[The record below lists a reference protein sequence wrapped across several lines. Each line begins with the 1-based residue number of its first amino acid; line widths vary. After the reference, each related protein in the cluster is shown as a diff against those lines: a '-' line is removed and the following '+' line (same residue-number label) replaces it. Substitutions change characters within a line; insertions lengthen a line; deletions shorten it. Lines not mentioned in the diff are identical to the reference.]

1 MIAEGPSA
9 NRPPHIALEPLLLSS
24 RSLKIAVLGC
34 ALLIG
39 GCDRETKAPAQ
50 PAASPAGGELSGT
63 IDRSRKGS
71 ELPNFT
77 LRDASG
83 KQVELASFKGK
94 PLLINLWA
102 TWCAPCVA
110 ELPTLNALAK
120 ERDGSLKVLTI
131 SQDLPPADKVAP
143 FLKARGADRLEPWLD
158 LDGELTVQYRITVLP
173 TTIYYDANG
182 REVWR
187 FVGGHDWSNAE
198 TAKMLAEAGG

>member
-1 MIAEGPSA
+1 MIADGPSA
-9 NRPPHIALEPLLLSS
+9 NRPPHIVLEPLLLFS

-34 ALLIG
+34 AVLVA
-39 GCDRETKAPAQ
+39 GCDRESTAPAQ

-71 ELPNFT
+71 ELPEFT

-83 KQVELASFKGK
+83 KEVELSSFKGK

-110 ELPTLNALAK
+110 ELPMLNQLAK
-120 ERDGSLKVLTI
+120 DRGGDLKVLTI
-131 SQDLPPADKVAP
+131 SQDLPPADKVAG
-143 FLKARGADRLEPWLD
+143 FLKARGADQLEPWLD
-158 LDGELTVQYRITVLP
+158 PDGELTVQYKVTVLP
-173 TTIYYDANG
+173 TTIYYDSQG

-187 FVGGHDWSNAE
+187 YVGGHDWTSAE
-198 TAKMLAEAGG
+198 TKAMLAEGK

>member
-9 NRPPHIALEPLLLSS
+9 NRPPHIALELLLLSS
-24 RSLKIAVLGC
+24 RSLKFAILGC
-34 ALLIG
+34 ALLVG
-39 GCDRETKAPAQ
+39 GCDRESKAPAQ

-71 ELPNFT
+71 ELPDFT

-83 KQVELASFKGK
+83 KTAELASFKGK

-110 ELPTLNALAK
+110 ELPMLNQLAK
-120 ERDGSLKVLTI
+120 EREGSLKVLTI
-131 SQDLPPADKVAP
+131 SQDMPPADKVAG

-158 LDGELTVQYRITVLP
+158 LDGELTVQYKVTVLP
-173 TTIYYDANG
+173 TTIYYNAEG

-187 FVGGHDWSNAE
+187 YVGGHDWSNAE
-198 TAKMLAEAGG
+198 TKQMLAEK